1 MEDLIPVVNKLQ
13 DVFSAIGQSPI
24 DLPQIVV
31 IGSQSSGKSSV
42 LENVVGRDFL
52 PRGTGIVT
60 RRPLVLQLYNT
71 AGPAG
76 KRAAANSSSSSS
88 SSSANAPPIPP
99 PRRDLGQGQVTAGAR
114 RRDAG
119 GHLGDR
125 AAAFGGLPNGVS
137 GTNPSVFGS
146 PPRTPPRGGGV
157 VGGLSPPGSPKP
169 PPPEREWGEFL
180 HLPGQKFQN
189 FAEIRE
195 EIIRETERLT
205 GSNKGI
211 SPKSINL
218 RIYSPYVLNLTMVD
232 LPGITKVATGDQP
245 ANIEEHIRS
254 MCMQYIKNPNAIIL
268 SVTPANT
275 DLANSD
281 ALKMA
286 RDVDPKG
293 DRTVGVLTKIDLMD
307 PGTDAADMLDNRVVP
322 LKRGYVGV
330 INRGQKGIDDG
341 VSIRQA
347 RGLGAFFLFSLRLS
361 PRALQKEAAFFRDHP
376 AYRGLDKRVGTA
388 NLSKTLN
395 QILMHHI
402 RDCLPEIKS
411 RLNVMTQSV
420 TQQLVELGEPPDG
433 GSASALG
440 ATLLTLLSKFA
451 SSYQSAVDGRGS
463 SPDGIEMNELYG
475 GARISYIFHEIFS
488 HSLATIDPFESL
500 SDQDIRTAIYNANGT
515 RPSLFVPEMSFDLL
529 VRKQIARLEQ
539 PGLQCADLVF
549 DEMQRIAAQ
558 CEGAELGRFP
568 CLRDRIVEVNH
579 KLLRKCMN
587 PTQTMIANLIK
598 LELAYINTS
607 HPDFIGGS
615 RAIAEVMDRNRMA
628 NGGAG
633 VAGAGD
639 NPAGLRSPP
648 PRNAASM
655 SMGQGS
661 TSSLSPP
668 PRVLRGGVHH
678 SARATAAGTGDA
690 GNPFPREDSRPHSQP
705 QAGGGLMSFIFGGGG
720 NQERQG
726 RQSPQMV
733 KLPQPPET
741 MRQTDDPTDR
751 ERCEMEII
759 KSLMRSYFDIARKN
773 FQDLVPKA
781 IMHFLVNNVVNMLQN
796 ELVSTLYKEGLTG
809 ELMRE
814 TDDVAERRRISKDM
828 LVLLEKA
835 SSIVNEVRD
844 FNPFLT

>member
-1 MEDLIPVVNKLQ
+1 MEDLIPIVNKLQ

-71 AGPAG
+71 GG
-76 KRAAANSSSSSS
+76 SKRGSSSGSSSGSTSAAAV
-88 SSSANAPPIPP
+88 APPPP
-99 PRRDLGQGQVTAGAR
+99 PRREPGNAARAISTHTGPFGNGA
-114 RRDAG
+114 
-119 GHLGDR
+119 
-125 AAAFGGLPNGVS
+125 
-137 GTNPSVFGS
+137 
-146 PPRTPPRGGGV
+146 PRTPGRGPSGGG
-157 VGGLSPPGSPKP
+157 GNGFSPPTSPRP
-169 PPPEREWGEFL
+169 PTPDREWGEFL
-180 HLPGQKFQN
+180 HLPGQKIFS
-189 FAEIRE
+189 FVEIRE
-195 EIIRETERLT
+195 EIVRETDRLT

-211 SPKSINL
+211 SSKSINL
-218 RIYSPYVLNLTMVD
+218 RIYSPHVLNLTMVD

-245 ANIEEHIRS
+245 ADIEDQIRR
-254 MCMQYIKNPNAIIL
+254 MCMQYINNPNAIIL
-268 SVTPANT
+268 SVTSANT

-286 RDVDPKG
+286 REVDPKG
-293 DRTVGVLTKIDLMD
+293 DRTIGVLTKLDLMD
-307 PGTDAADMLDNRVVP
+307 PGTDAADMLDNRVIP
-322 LKRGYVGV
+322 LKRGFVAV
-330 INRGQKGIDDG
+330 INRGQKDIDDG

-347 RGLGAFFLFSLRLS
+347 LR
-361 PRALQKEAAFFRDHP
+361 KEAAFFRDHP
-376 AYRGLDKRVGTA
+376 AYRALEKRVGTS

-402 RDCLPEIKS
+402 RDCLPEIRSK
-411 RLNVMTQSV
+411 LNVMMQTV
-420 TQQLVELGEPPDG
+420 TQELAELGQPTDCV
-433 GSASALG
+433 SASSLG
-440 ATLLTLLSKFA
+440 ATLLTLLSNFA
-451 SSYQSAVDGRGS
+451 SNFHAAVDGRGS

-475 GARISYIFHEIFS
+475 GARISYIFNEIFS
-488 HSLATIDPFESL
+488 ASLATIDPFEGL

-515 RPSLFVPEMSFDLL
+515 RPSLFVPEKSFDLL

-558 CEGAELGRFP
+558 CEGAELSRFP
-568 CLRDRIVEVNH
+568 TLRERMVEVNH

-615 RAIAEVMDRNRMA
+615 RAIAEVMERNRTP
-628 NGGAG
+628 NGSG
-633 VAGAGD
+633 VETPTGV
-639 NPAGLRSPP
+639 RSPP
-648 PRNAASM
+648 PSSNVRGGNTVAAMGSISPPRNIAQRTAGQQQQQQHQQQQAWV
-655 SMGQGS
+655 GQGDG
-661 TSSLSPP
+661 
-668 PRVLRGGVHH
+668 RGQATPQQQQQQQ
-678 SARATAAGTGDA
+678 ARHGGGD
-690 GNPFPREDSRPHSQP
+690 GSRHNHDGSRHNNQ
-705 QAGGGLMSFIFGGGG
+705 QGGGGGGGLMSFIFGGGP
-720 NQERQG
+720 QQQHSRQP
-726 RQSPQMV
+726 PQMV

-741 MRQTDDPTDR
+741 MRQSEEPTDR

-773 FQDLVPKA
+773 FQDLVPKT
-781 IMHFLVNNVVNMLQN
+781 IMHFLVNEVVNMLQN
-796 ELVSTLYKEGLTG
+796 ELVSTLYKEDLTG

-814 TDDVAERRRISKDM
+814 TDDVAERRRISRDM

-835 SSIVNEVRD
+835 VGIVSEVRD
-844 FNPFLT
+844 FNPFLG